1 MVISRGVLSWESRVA
16 GVCTKTGLPLAIC
29 ENFHRFACSADS
41 EQRSDLV
48 PPCSYC
54 KRPHELS
61 VCLMYRCGAWGA
73 PSCCSLP
80 LHYCPAAAAA
90 HFEAQSC
97 AFSLNFSVPFS
108 QSCCAP
114 APPYHAHDT
123 QRCSSAPSPRTR
135 AHGCGQDHVSQI
147 GQYIELKSEF

>member
-61 VCLMYRCGAWGA
+61 GCLMYRCGAWGA

-123 QRCSSAPSPRTR
+123 QGCSSAPSPRTR